1 MKWTDK
7 EIQGMKPKDK
17 SYDVREKSGE
27 GFGVTVF
34 PTGEKSF
41 IYFYTFQG
49 RKRRMTLAK
58 YKPGALG
65 EARKLHR
72 AALTVLEDN
81 KKDPADEKRKEK
93 TAARDASTV
102 NALIDEYIEKWAK
115 PNKRS
120 WKADAG
126 CLDRDIKPQWGN
138 RKAHDISRR
147 EVILLLDRVKDRG
160 APVQANRVLSCIRK
174 MFNFAIERDLIS
186 ANPCDGVKPVTK
198 ENQCDRVLSEEE
210 IKILWLALSQ
220 EVDKDNPLQHDLHMS
235 LETTLVL
242 KLQLV
247 TGQRKGEIVSA
258 EWDEIDLIA
267 GWWTIPASK
276 AKNNQTH
283 RVPLSSLALELLAE
297 IKILS
302 NHSRYLFPA
311 KFKNTHI
318 TDGSIDNAVNR
329 STFSNIKPW
338 TPHDLRRT
346 AASHMTSIGI
356 PRFVVGK
363 ILNHS
368 EQSIT
373 AVYDRHS
380 YDAEKRQA
388 LEAWAQQL
396 QRIIYGENKK
406 IGDVENKSIE
416 ELLL

>member
-7 EIQGMKPKDK
+7 EIKNMKPKDK
-17 SYDVREKSGE
+17 SYDKREKSGN

-34 PTGEKSF
+34 PTGEISF

-58 YKPGALG
+58 YEHCSLG
-65 EARKLHR
+65 EAHRLHR
-72 AALTVLEDN
+72 AALAVLES
-81 KKDPADEKRKEK
+81 KKDPAAEKRKGK
-93 TAARDASTV
+93 IADRDASTV

-120 WKADAG
+120 WEAD
-126 CLDRDIKPQWGN
+126 LKLLNRDIKPQWGK
-138 RKAHDISRR
+138 RKANEITRR
-147 EVILLLDRVKDRG
+147 DVILLLDGIKDRG

-174 MFNFAIERDLIS
+174 MFNFSIERDLIS
-186 ANPCDGVKPVTK
+186 ANPCAGVKPVAR

-220 EVDKDNPLQHDLHMS
+220 NSNEDNPLHKLHMS
-235 LETTLVL
+235 LETMLAL

-258 EWDEIDLIA
+258 EWADVDLIA
-267 GWWTIPASK
+267 GWWTIPAIK
-276 AKNNQTH
+276 AKNNQAH

-297 IKILS
+297 VKTLS

-311 KFKNTHI
+311 RLKDTHI
-318 TDGSIDNAVNR
+318 TDGSIDTAVNR
-329 STFSNIKPW
+329 STFSDIKPW

-346 AASHMTSIGI
+346 AASHMTSIGT
-356 PRFVVGK
+356 PRLVVSK

-368 EQSIT
+368 DSSIT
-373 AVYDRHS
+373 AVYDHYS
-380 YDAEKRQA
+380 YDNEKRSA

-396 QRIIYGENKK
+396 QRIIYGGNRP
-406 IGDVENKSIE
+406 ICDVGNNSIK
-416 ELLL
+416 ELLS

>member
-41 IYFYTFQG
+41 IYFYTFEG

-58 YKPGALG
+58 YKSGALG

-72 AALTVLEDN
+72 AALAVLEDE
-81 KKDPADEKRKEK
+81 KDPADEKRKAK
-93 TAARDASTV
+93 TAACDASTV

-120 WKADAG
+120 WKADADG
-126 CLDRDIKPQWGN
+126 LDRDIRPQWGK
-138 RKAHDISRR
+138 RKAHEISRR
-147 EVILLLDRVKDRG
+147 DVNLLLDGIKDRG
-160 APVQANRVLSCIRK
+160 APVQANRVLSCVRK

-186 ANPCDGVKPVTK
+186 VNPCDGVKPVTK
-198 ENQCDRVLSEEE
+198 ETQRDRVLSEEE
-210 IKILWLALSQ
+210 IRILWLALSQ
-220 EVDKDNPLQHDLHMS
+220 EVNNGDSLQHNLRMS

-247 TGQRKGEIVSA
+247 TGQRKGEVVSA
-258 EWDEIDLIA
+258 EWAEVDLLA

-276 AKNNQTH
+276 AKNNQAH
-283 RVPLSSLALELLAE
+283 RVPLSSLALGLLAE
-297 IKILS
+297 IRMLG

-311 KFKNTHI
+311 RLKDTHI
-318 TDGSIDNAVNR
+318 TDGSIDTAVKR
-329 STFSNIKPW
+329 SIFSGIKQW

-356 PRFVVGK
+356 PRLVVSK

-368 EQSIT
+368 DQSVT

-380 YDAEKRQA
+380 YDTEKRQA

-396 QRIIYGENKK
+396 QRITH
-406 IGDVENKSIE
+406 GDNRKVNDIESQSIE